1 MQDSWLFA
9 NQVKFAELALTTVD
23 RANAA
28 EVHALA
34 QRILHFSP
42 EPRVIVK
49 LIESATLLGRDEEA
63 SEQAARFRIAFPREY
78 ARWLDHEP
86 MDDPS
91 E

>member
-9 NQVKFAELALTTVD
+9 NQVKFAELALTKVD
-23 RANAA
+23 RTNAA

-34 QRILHFSP
+34 QRLLHFSP

-49 LIESATLLGRDEEA
+49 LIDSATLLGRDEEA
-63 SEQAARFRIAFPREY
+63 FEQATRFRIAFPLDY

-86 MDDPS
+86 MNDPS